1 MSSIKEILPKLGVNL
16 FKMSYLIGQFQ
27 VRRVTAL
34 VSDFYEITFQ
44 LRLIEIN
51 IFSLISTDFDFD
63 SSGIV
68 NVSSSHSHKSAELF
82 PKHHDGE
89 NQSVI

>member
-1 MSSIKEILPKLGVNL
+1 MLQAFPAEIRVIVITPSLAQLIVSSIKEILPKLGVNL

-34 VSDFYEITFQ
+34 VSDFNEITFQ

-51 IFSLISTDFDFD
+51 IF
-63 SSGIV
+63 
-68 NVSSSHSHKSAELF
+68 
-82 PKHHDGE
+82 
-89 NQSVI
+89 